1 MKTIKI
7 AGAGISG
14 LTASINLAKYGY
26 QVEIFEKK
34 NKIAHRF
41 KGDFQGLENWSTP
54 EDIIDLL
61 KSFNLDI
68 NFKTTP
74 SYNFQV
80 CGYKR
85 ELKNFD
91 SQRPF
96 YYLIQRGF
104 EDGYL
109 DKGLYEQAIKLGVKI
124 HFDTKELP
132 NDIDIFATGPS
143 QASAAIVGVN
153 FKTDHKNTH
162 LMFCDN
168 ELAPKGYAYLLIVDG
183 HGTIATAFM
192 PNGTNANSFLKKTV
206 DSVKNIYNI
215 NMYDEKKFGSYGSF
229 LSPNKYLKEGKPVI
243 GEAAGLQDFLFGF
256 GLRYAM
262 YSGYLVAKSI
272 HENSNYEHQ
281 ADTLFSPTIKASL
294 VNRYLYEKLNNKNYE
309 FMINKMTYISDLVSF
324 LGKRY
329 NFGFKR
335 KLLYPIAKKKYS
347 STFLK

>member
-14 LTASINLAKYGY
+14 LTAGINLTKYGY
-26 QVEIFEKK
+26 KVEIFERK
-34 NKIAHRF
+34 NKIAYRF
-41 KGDFQGLENWSTP
+41 KGDFQGLENWSTE
-54 EDIIDLL
+54 EDVLDLI
-61 KSFNLDI
+61 KSFNIDI
-68 NFKTTP
+68 NFKATP

-85 ELKNFD
+85 DLKNFE
-91 SQRPF
+91 SKRAF

-109 DKGLYEQAIKLGVKI
+109 DKGLYEQAIKLGVTI
-124 HFDTKELP
+124 HFNVKELP

-153 FKTDHKNTH
+153 FKTDHPNTH

-168 ELAPKGYAYLLIVDG
+168 KLAPKGYAYFLVVDG

-192 PNGTNANSFLKKTV
+192 PDGTNANLFLKRTV
-206 DSVKNIYNI
+206 EAVKNIYNL

-229 LSPNKYLKEGKPVI
+229 LTPNNYSKNGKPVI

-262 YSGYLVAKSI
+262 YSGYLSAKSI
-272 HENSNYEHQ
+272 HENSSYQSQ
-281 ADTLFSPTIKASL
+281 AELLFSPTIKASL
-294 VNRYLYEKLNNKNYE
+294 VNRYLYEKLNNKSYE
-309 FMINKMTYISDLVSF
+309 FMINKMTSIEDLVSF

-329 NFGFKR
+329 NFGIKR

-347 STFLK
+347 STVLK